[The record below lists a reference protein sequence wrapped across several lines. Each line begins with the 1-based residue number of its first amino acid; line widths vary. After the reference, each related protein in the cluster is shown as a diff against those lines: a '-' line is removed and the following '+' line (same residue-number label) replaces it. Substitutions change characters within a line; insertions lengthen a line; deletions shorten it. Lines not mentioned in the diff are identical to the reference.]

1 VKPLTAI
8 WVWLAT
14 AIVACPSAA
23 FAQSV
28 PTADDRTRMVVAFAA
43 GGAVDQI
50 ARIIANNVR
59 NTTIVVEN
67 RGGGGGDIAMNL
79 VAKAPPDGKTVLLH
93 TSSHVINPTLRGK
106 ADEVSQAF
114 EPIARVGAVKF
125 VLVVRKDLPAQTLQE
140 LIALGRSGAKLS
152 YGSTGPGTALHIAGE
167 MLNQAGGFQAV
178 HVPYRGLNP
187 GFIDL
192 VAGNIDFMITSV
204 IGVLQYVQTGQ
215 IRALAVFEAERSAQL
230 PDVPTT
236 AELGFKELT
245 LSNWYG
251 LFAPAGISAEK
262 LAQLEGMFVST
273 LKSPQVNDQLS
284 RLGVDGV
291 QSHEEFKRSVNAD
304 FARWPAILKK
314 MTIKAE

>member
-1 VKPLTAI
+1 MIAI
-8 WVWLAT
+8 RMWLAT
-14 AIVACPSAA
+14 AIVACHGAA

-59 NTTIVVEN
+59 DTTIVVEN

-125 VLVVRKDLPAQTLQE
+125 VLVVRKDLPARTLQE

-236 AELGFKELT
+236 VELGFKELT

-291 QSHEEFKRSVNAD
+291 QSAEEFKRSVNAD

>member
-1 VKPLTAI
+1 MRSIATIRI
-8 WVWLAT
+8 WFAA
-14 AIVACPSAA
+14 AIVASYSAA
-23 FAQSV
+23 LAQSV
-28 PTADDRTRMVVAFAA
+28 PSADERTRLVVAFAA

-59 NTTIVVEN
+59 DTTIVVEN

-93 TSSHVINPTLRGK
+93 TSSHVINPTLRGR
-106 ADEVSQAF
+106 ADEVSKAF

-125 VLVVRKDLPAQTLQE
+125 VLVVRKDLPASSIQE

-187 GFIDL
+187 GFVDL

-204 IGVLQYVQTGQ
+204 IGVLQYVQAGQ
-215 IRALAVFEAERSAQL
+215 IRALAVFEAERSQQL
-230 PDVPTT
+230 PGVPTT
-236 AELGFKELT
+236 VELGFKELT

-251 LFAPAGISAEK
+251 LFAPAGIAMDRRS
-262 LAQLEGMFVST
+262 QIEGMF
-273 LKSPQVNDQLS
+273 LAALRSPQVSDQLF

-291 QSHEEFKRSVNAD
+291 QSADEFKQSVNAD

-314 MTIKAE
+314 MTIKLE

>member
-1 VKPLTAI
+1 
-8 WVWLAT
+8 
-14 AIVACPSAA
+14 
-23 FAQSV
+23 
-28 PTADDRTRMVVAFAA
+28 M
-43 GGAVDQI
+43 
-50 ARIIANNVR
+50 
-59 NTTIVVEN
+59 
-67 RGGGGGDIAMNL
+67 
-79 VAKAPPDGKTVLLH
+79 
-93 TSSHVINPTLRGK
+93 
-106 ADEVSQAF
+106 
-114 EPIARVGAVKF
+114 
-125 VLVVRKDLPAQTLQE
+125 VRKDLPARTLQE

-204 IGVLQYVQTGQ
+204 IGVLQYVQAGQ

-236 AELGFKELT
+236 VELGFKELT

-262 LAQLEGMFVST
+262 LAAARGHVCLHAANR
-273 LKSPQVNDQLS
+273 PQVNDQLS

-291 QSHEEFKRSVNAD
+291 QSADEFKRSVNAD

-314 MTIKAE
+314 MTIKPE